1 MPRGNSYHVVKTCAG
16 HELIAGKSQEA
27 KRLLGSKKKSI
38 LSAASLLL
46 AFLLLLSG
54 FSATN
59 ASAQAVYG
67 SISGTVT
74 DSSGGGVSGAT
85 VSITDIDRNIVL
97 TTTTNASGNFNQTHM
112 IIGHYRVK
120 VENGGFKTVVVEG
133 VEVAVD
139 TVRTVDVTL
148 QPGDVKQTI
157 TVTDEIPLLKTERT
171 DVSTTLSERQVDE
184 LPNFGRNFS
193 NLLLL
198 TPGAVQFCWLDNSTE
213 DPQGGIAVN
222 VNGQMFI
229 GVGTILDGTDNRD
242 FLYGNMLIVPNL
254 DAVVQMKVTTAA
266 YDAEFGQVSAAL
278 VTTSTKSGTNE
289 YHGSAFYYNRDDA
302 TYARDP
308 FAQSMPN
315 SVTGKYIPTTHW
327 NQFGGSIG
335 GPIKKNKLFFF
346 ADYQG
351 TRAIDGGS
359 SFVQVP
365 TAAMRGGDFSAWIPS
380 GDLIYN
386 PFPINAAGNSN
397 PIVSRTQFVANNVMG
412 SANYNPLCMAAACP
426 NIIPTALISPISLA
440 LIKDL
445 PLPTCTTCATGTPN
459 YSASVT
465 DTYHANTLDGRVDY
479 FYSDRLRF
487 FDRYTYNHFF
497 KSAPGIYGPVVGGP
511 AAGGLGYTGSAP
523 TQPQSNA
530 FGFDYTLRPTLITD
544 FRFGWYKQRIN
555 VNPFTSGDFASQ
567 AGAVGLNIPG
577 DPSTNDFPHFGIQ
590 GPDGF
595 DIGDGL
601 GVGNCNCPLI
611 ERMQQFQFANNWT
624 WTKGNHT
631 FKFGPDIKRL
641 QNLRVPSDIH
651 RSGDVFFNNAFTS
664 GPGGNGLGTASFL
677 LGYASDMGRYVS
689 DTSTAGEREWRT
701 FFYGQDTWKVT
712 SKLTINYGLRW
723 EIYYPQT
730 VTGKDQGA
738 WIDVNTGGVLV
749 AGENGVGLN
758 GGVKNTFKNLAP
770 RLGIAYQFTPKT
782 VVRLG
787 YGRSFDVGMFG
798 TIFGHTATQNL
809 PVLANQSVVAPN
821 GGNAWDPAFALS
833 VGPPLLD
840 PATVLASSPL
850 LPDGNHLLPP
860 GVTPY
865 VFPRKMLLPTVDA
878 WNATVQR
885 QFTPTFSLEA
895 AYVGNKG
902 THVQTGENNW
912 LDINA
917 ANPVGY
923 CNSGNP
929 ASPNPLD
936 PLSGCLSYNQR
947 QPYFAKPVPGIPGLT
962 YGWTQLLRC
971 VCDPGDNA
979 YNSLQMKAEK
989 RMSHGL
995 SILGVYT
1002 YSHARNHDAP
1012 AFLYFPKVEYGRP
1025 AWQRNHVM
1033 TVATI
1038 WEVPVGKGKQFL
1050 SDLPTVANYI
1060 VGGWEFANNTTW
1072 MSGLGFS
1079 VSYSECGFDT
1089 DSGVCFPNKVG
1100 SASVS
1105 DQNQNHWFAVASVP
1119 LAANGQTSGP
1129 WQRPAFG
1136 TFGDSGRNTL
1146 LGPKWFD
1153 SDLSVMK
1160 NFPIREQ
1167 MKLKFTAEIYNVF
1180 NHANLGL
1187 PGSQVDGPGAGQI
1200 FGLANYGSMRKM
1212 QLGLRFE
1219 F

>member
-1 MPRGNSYHVVKTCAG
+1 MSRACSRTEFGSPQNQFWVRSVPAG
-16 HELIAGKSQEA
+16 
-27 KRLLGSKKKSI
+27 
-38 LSAASLLL
+38 
-46 AFLLLLSG
+46 LLLLILALTGS
-54 FSATN
+54 S

-67 SISGTVT
+67 SIAGTVL
-74 DSSGGGVSGAT
+74 DSSGGGVSGAKVT
-85 VSITDIDRNIVL
+85 VTDLGRSVTEITE
-97 TTTTNASGNFNQTHM
+97 TNANGYFKRDHL
-112 IIGHYRVK
+112 IIGHYRVS
-120 VENGGFKTVVVEG
+120 VEAQGFKTAIAEVD
-133 VEVAVD
+133 VAVD
-139 TVRTVDVTL
+139 TVQSVDVTM

-157 TVTDEIPLLKTERT
+157 IVSDEAPLLKVERT
-171 DVSTTLSERQVDE
+171 DVATILSERQVDE

-254 DAVVQMKVTTAA
+254 DAVVQMKVTSAD

-278 VTTSTKSGTNE
+278 VTTSTKSGTNNF
-289 YHGSAFYYNRDDA
+289 HGSAFYYNRNNS
-302 TYARDP
+302 TFARDP
-308 FAQSMPN
+308 FAQSTRNPITN
-315 SVTGKYIPTTHW
+315 QYIPTTNW
-327 NQFGGSIG
+327 NQFGGSVG

-346 ADYQG
+346 ADFQG

-359 SFVQVP
+359 STAEVP
-365 TAAMRGGDFSAWIPS
+365 TAAMRGGDFRAWDNPAQKLN
-380 GDLIYN
+380 DAIYN
-386 PFPINAAGNSN
+386 PFPINASGNSVL
-397 PIVSRTQFVANNVMG
+397 PGSRSQFVSSNVVG
-412 SANYNPLCMAAACP
+412 SANYNPLCLAAACP
-426 NIIPTALISPISLA
+426 DVIPTALISPISLA

-445 PLPTCTTCATGTPN
+445 PLPTDPN
-459 YSASVT
+459 APPGEPNFSASVT

-497 KSAPGIYGPVVGGP
+497 KSAPGIYGPVIGGP

-611 ERMQQFQFANNWT
+611 ERMQQFQFTNNWT

-631 FKFGPDIKRL
+631 IKFGPDIKRL

-651 RSGDVFFNNAFTS
+651 RSGDIFFSNQFTE
-664 GPGGNGLGTASFL
+664 GPAGNGLGTASFL

-689 DTSTAGEREWRT
+689 RTSTAGEREWRN

-712 SKLTINYGLRW
+712 SKLTLNYGLRW

-738 WIDVNTGGVLV
+738 WIDVTTGEVLV
-749 AGENGVGLN
+749 AGENHVGLN

-770 RLGIAYQFTPKT
+770 RLGIAYQATPKT

-821 GGNAWDPAFALS
+821 GGNSWDPAFALS

-840 PATVLASSPL
+840 PAAVLAASPIGL
-850 LPDGNHLLPP
+850 KGNHLLPP

-865 VFPRKMLLPTVDA
+865 VFPRQMLLPTVDA

-885 QFTPTFSLEA
+885 QITPTFSLEA

-917 ANPVGY
+917 ASPAGY
-923 CNSGNP
+923 CNSANP
-929 ASPNPLD
+929 ASPDPANPA
-936 PLSGCLSYNQR
+936 SGCLSYNER
-947 QPYFAKPVPGIPGLT
+947 QPYFNKPVPGVPNLT

-979 YNSLQMKAEK
+979 YNSLQTKAEK
-989 RMSHGL
+989 RLSHGVTV
-995 SILGVYT
+995 LGVYT
-1002 YSHARNHDAP
+1002 WSHARNHDAP
-1012 AFLYFPKVEYGRP
+1012 LFLYLPKLYYGRP
-1025 AWQRNHVM
+1025 AWQRNHVA

-1038 WEVPVGKGKQFL
+1038 YELPIGKGKQFL
-1050 SDLPTVANYI
+1050 NNIPSAANY
-1060 VGGWEFANNTTW
+1060 VLGGWEFSNNTTW
-1072 MSGLGFS
+1072 MSGTGFN
-1079 VSYSECGFDT
+1079 VGYAECNLDT
-1089 DSGVCFPNKVG
+1089 DLGACFPNLVG
-1100 SASVS
+1100 DPHVAHPS
-1105 DQNQNHWFAVASVP
+1105 QNGWFAVSPGP
-1119 LAANGQTSGP
+1119 LTANGTTSGP

-1136 TFGDSGRNTL
+1136 TFGNYSRNELT
-1146 LGPKWFD
+1146 GPRWFD

-1160 NFPIREQ
+1160 SFPVSEQ
-1167 MKLKFTAEIYNVF
+1167 MKFKFVGEIYNVF
-1180 NHANLGL
+1180 NHANLGNPNGCVDCG
-1187 PGSQVDGPGAGQI
+1187 PGSGQI
-1200 FGLANYGSMRKM
+1200 FNLANYGSMRKM